1 MRMIKTYEGMTMNC
15 DVIAT
20 IQSVFMNIT
29 TGSISEM
36 VDDGFDPD
44 NLEFAVTAFTTFG
57 DEIVLAVYATEEERD
72 YARYKLEN
80 WLVYDVGSYYTMT
93 ERKLRRFFTMK
104 KMIVTEYSRPI
115 MLNKVKEFVQRTMYL
130 AENKVIPYAVFALL
144 DSGEMVNIGNFNDA
158 DTAEIIRIIL
168 DIFAE
173 DKKAVFD
180 VNLEV
185 FGIRNFLEMLRYVS
199 ADSDSVYR
207 IMINEL
213 KQQLKSGELDVNFS

>member
-1 MRMIKTYEGMTMNC
+1 ME
-15 DVIAT
+15 
-20 IQSVFMNIT
+20 
-29 TGSISEM
+29 
-36 VDDGFDPD
+36 
-44 NLEFAVTAFTTFG
+44 
-57 DEIVLAVYATEEERD
+57 
-72 YARYKLEN
+72 
-80 WLVYDVGSYYTMT
+80 
-93 ERKLRRFFTMK
+93 

-130 AENKVIPYAVFALL
+130 AEDKVIPYAVFALL
-144 DSGEMVNIGNFNDA
+144 NSGEMVNIGNFNDA

-199 ADSDSVYR
+199 ADSETLYQTLVSD
-207 IMINEL
+207 
-213 KQQLKSGELDVNFS
+213 LKSGELDVSFS

>member
-1 MRMIKTYEGMTMNC
+1 ME
-15 DVIAT
+15 
-20 IQSVFMNIT
+20 
-29 TGSISEM
+29 
-36 VDDGFDPD
+36 
-44 NLEFAVTAFTTFG
+44 
-57 DEIVLAVYATEEERD
+57 
-72 YARYKLEN
+72 
-80 WLVYDVGSYYTMT
+80 
-93 ERKLRRFFTMK
+93 

-199 ADSDSVYR
+199 ADSETLYHTLVSD
-207 IMINEL
+207 L
-213 KQQLKSGELDVNFS
+213 KRQLKSGELNVSFT

>member
-1 MRMIKTYEGMTMNC
+1 ME
-15 DVIAT
+15 
-20 IQSVFMNIT
+20 
-29 TGSISEM
+29 
-36 VDDGFDPD
+36 
-44 NLEFAVTAFTTFG
+44 
-57 DEIVLAVYATEEERD
+57 
-72 YARYKLEN
+72 
-80 WLVYDVGSYYTMT
+80 
-93 ERKLRRFFTMK
+93 

-130 AENKVIPYAVFALL
+130 AENKVIPNAVFALL

-199 ADSDSVYR
+199 ADSEALYHTLVSD
-207 IMINEL
+207 L
-213 KQQLKSGELDVNFS
+213 KRQLKSGELDVSFT

>member
-1 MRMIKTYEGMTMNC
+1 ME
-15 DVIAT
+15 
-20 IQSVFMNIT
+20 
-29 TGSISEM
+29 
-36 VDDGFDPD
+36 
-44 NLEFAVTAFTTFG
+44 
-57 DEIVLAVYATEEERD
+57 
-72 YARYKLEN
+72 
-80 WLVYDVGSYYTMT
+80 
-93 ERKLRRFFTMK
+93 

-199 ADSDSVYR
+199 ADSEALYHTLVSD
-207 IMINEL
+207 L
-213 KQQLKSGELDVNFS
+213 KRQLKSGELDFSFT

>member
-1 MRMIKTYEGMTMNC
+1 ME
-15 DVIAT
+15 
-20 IQSVFMNIT
+20 
-29 TGSISEM
+29 
-36 VDDGFDPD
+36 
-44 NLEFAVTAFTTFG
+44 
-57 DEIVLAVYATEEERD
+57 
-72 YARYKLEN
+72 
-80 WLVYDVGSYYTMT
+80 
-93 ERKLRRFFTMK
+93 

-130 AENKVIPYAVFALL
+130 ADERVIPYAVFALL
-144 DSGEMVNIGNFNDA
+144 DSSELVNVGNFDDA

-199 ADSDSVYR
+199 ADSETLYHTLVSD
-207 IMINEL
+207 L
-213 KQQLKSGELDVNFS
+213 KRQLKSGELDVSFS

>member
-1 MRMIKTYEGMTMNC
+1 ME
-15 DVIAT
+15 
-20 IQSVFMNIT
+20 
-29 TGSISEM
+29 
-36 VDDGFDPD
+36 
-44 NLEFAVTAFTTFG
+44 
-57 DEIVLAVYATEEERD
+57 
-72 YARYKLEN
+72 
-80 WLVYDVGSYYTMT
+80 
-93 ERKLRRFFTMK
+93 

-144 DSGEMVNIGNFNDA
+144 DSGEMANIGNFNDA

-185 FGIRNFLEMLRYVS
+185 FGIKKFLEMLRYVS
-199 ADSDSVYR
+199 ADSETLYHTLVSD
-207 IMINEL
+207 L
-213 KQQLKSGELDVNFS
+213 KGQLKSGELDVSFT

>member
-1 MRMIKTYEGMTMNC
+1 ME
-15 DVIAT
+15 
-20 IQSVFMNIT
+20 
-29 TGSISEM
+29 
-36 VDDGFDPD
+36 
-44 NLEFAVTAFTTFG
+44 
-57 DEIVLAVYATEEERD
+57 
-72 YARYKLEN
+72 
-80 WLVYDVGSYYTMT
+80 
-93 ERKLRRFFTMK
+93 

-199 ADSDSVYR
+199 ADSEALYHTLVSD
-207 IMINEL
+207 L
-213 KQQLKSGELDVNFS
+213 KRQLKSGELDVSFTCRLHTACPCHCHCGSRKLQIHALSCQTSYQKRFCVPEKRRTGKLFSVGVVQAVVRTGRKIFHKENAGGLLF